1 MTPESPTPANSA
13 ISTPRLSLRDR
24 LAFAAG
30 IFTAQNSTTIF
41 NQMLVPIYQIT
52 LGVNPMLIGAVQTIM
67 RLWDSFTDPLVAVW
81 SDRTRTRWGRR
92 RPFIFVGGILTALAF
107 PFLWMPSSSW
117 NETTIFIYLTV
128 ASVVFL
134 GFHTLFNIAY
144 EALGLELTS
153 DYNER
158 TRLYAFRGYLP
169 PILSLGASWL
179 YALIQSDF
187 FANPLSG
194 MRVVGCAIG
203 GLMLL
208 TCIWP
213 AILLRE
219 KAPRASPAAANLP
232 KIGLLRD
239 IRETLSSRP
248 FQVMIVIG
256 VFGFLAQNVFNQLN
270 LYAKIYV
277 LYEGDTKAGAH
288 LAGWLALVY
297 FVVFMSSIPLG
308 TWLAQRYSK
317 KAVLMGSSCIGFL
330 SGFAKLVLYN
340 PRHPYLILL
349 VPLFA
354 APVTSV
360 ASYMLSA
367 MMADV
372 AFHDRWQTGR
382 RREAMFTAVSSW
394 LYKLSF
400 SLSGILSGAV
410 LVAIGFD
417 VSLGGAQTEFTKRWI
432 IYGMVLGNCLPAVIT
447 FGALLFYPLSPAVM
461 EQCRRDVE
469 ARENAEDGN
478 TSNGSNA

>member
-1 MTPESPTPANSA
+1 MK
-13 ISTPRLSLRDR
+13 DR
-24 LAFAAG
+24 LAFTAG
-30 IFTAQNSTTIF
+30 IITAQNSTNIF

-52 LGVNPMLIGAVQTIM
+52 LGVNPLLIGALQTIM
-67 RLWDSFTDPLVAVW
+67 RLWDAFTDPLVAAW

-92 RPFIFVGGILTALAF
+92 RPFIFIGGILTAFTF
-107 PFLWMPSSSW
+107 PFLWLPSSTWS
-117 NETTIFIYLTV
+117 ESTVFTYLVV

-134 GFHTLFNIAY
+134 TFHTLFNIAY

-158 TRLYAFRGYLP
+158 TRLYSFRGYLP

-179 YALIQSDF
+179 YAFIQSGF
-187 FANPLSG
+187 FSSPLQG
-194 MRVVGCAIG
+194 MRIVGCAIAT
-203 GLMLL
+203 LMLL

-213 AILLRE
+213 AVLLRE
-219 KAPRASPAAANLP
+219 KAPRSAPASVSPP

-277 LYEGDTKAGAH
+277 LYAGDTKAGAH
-288 LAGWLALVY
+288 LAGWLSVVY
-297 FVVFMSSIPLG
+297 FVVFMASIPLG

-330 SGFAKLVLYN
+330 SGFAKLVLYD
-340 PRHPYLILL
+340 PKHPYLILL
-349 VPLFA
+349 IPFFA

-372 AFHDRWQTGR
+372 AFHDRWRTGR

-432 IYGMVLGNCLPAVIT
+432 IYGMVLGNCLPAIIT
-447 FGALLFYPLSPAVM
+447 FGALLFYPLTPALM
-461 EQCRRDVE
+461 ERCRRELE
-469 ARENAEDGN
+469 AMEGTEDANASAKN
-478 TSNGSNA
+478 QT